1 PLHGRGSRRPQEAPR
16 PRGSSRGRRG
26 RSRGPHADPLLRRAR
41 GQRYRRRD
49 DPRESLLRALRAGR
63 DARGDVESRAGRAL
77 PRRAAAS
84 ALRADD
90 RSDPYV
96 HRRRARRGLSRLPAA
111 VPREGERVSV
121 SRGRRRNAR
130 ARAVLRDGGAG
141 RARDAGT
148 HRDPEPADRVRARVG
163 RRDLVRFRGRV
174 RRAAEPGRLHRAL
187 EALSDRARVQRAAVR
202 CAAREP
208 GTALH
213 RARRR
218 VLRPAREADPLRRRA
233 ARGAVLRQ
241 PPELR
246 VRAHAEPPRGDAES
260 RLFRRRASRMMRGG
274 GKRHAGPSIMKAVTQ
289 QERLRTIAAAA
300 RRADLPVDPRT
311 FVEHYYAQ
319 VGADDLTD
327 DPKLLAAAAL
337 DHLEWAGT
345 RRAKTAKVRAFNP
358 TLEQNG
364 WTSPHT
370 VVQMVNDD
378 MPFLV
383 DSSTMTLDGLGHAL
397 HVTIHPRFAVE
408 RDGRGRL
415 KSIAPPKSADGNAR
429 ARLES

>member
-1 PLHGRGSRRPQEAPR
+1 
-16 PRGSSRGRRG
+16 
-26 RSRGPHADPLLRRAR
+26 
-41 GQRYRRRD
+41 
-49 DPRESLLRALRAGR
+49 
-63 DARGDVESRAGRAL
+63 
-77 PRRAAAS
+77 
-84 ALRADD
+84 
-90 RSDPYV
+90 
-96 HRRRARRGLSRLPAA
+96 
-111 VPREGERVSV
+111 
-121 SRGRRRNAR
+121 
-130 ARAVLRDGGAG
+130 
-141 RARDAGT
+141 
-148 HRDPEPADRVRARVG
+148 
-163 RRDLVRFRGRV
+163 
-174 RRAAEPGRLHRAL
+174 
-187 EALSDRARVQRAAVR
+187 RVQRAAVR

-208 GTALH
+208 GTAIH

-274 GKRHAGPSIMKAVTQ
+274 GNRHAGPSIMKAVTQ

-429 ARLES
+429 ARLESFIHIEISRQTDPDVLRRIETELERTLADVRAAVEDWQPMLERLAEASRELAESRGAPEALRAEACAFLDWLAADHYTLLGYREYRLRRGKDADTLHPVPETGLGILRQHEHVP